1 LPVAEAVLLT
11 AAAIQL
17 LLFGSLLAVKT
28 MAYMVALWPLGALVL
43 GWGVIR
49 AWSASRIAVRALIVV
64 VLAAAFAEGAVAIAA
79 SRASVDRASSYGFY
93 TDHVARCIPRDQ
105 RVLGFQH
112 YWLGLRQFE
121 YRTWLLP
128 INMSRPGWY
137 DEELTL
143 KQALE
148 RVDPGVVLIDRFM
161 SNYLRD
167 TAASDH
173 PYHRDA
179 ADVAAFMAERGAT
192 LTCSV
197 SDRTYGT
204 MLVYTLT
211 R

>member
-1 LPVAEAVLLT
+1 
-11 AAAIQL
+11 
-17 LLFGSLLAVKT
+17 
-28 MAYMVALWPLGALVL
+28 
-43 GWGVIR
+43 
-49 AWSASRIAVRALIVV
+49 
-64 VLAAAFAEGAVAIAA
+64 
-79 SRASVDRASSYGFY
+79 
-93 TDHVARCIPRDQ
+93 
-105 RVLGFQH
+105 
-112 YWLGLRQFE
+112 
-121 YRTWLLP
+121 
-128 INMSRPGWY
+128 MSRPGWY